1 MKENFNSR
9 KIKYHELEVN
19 NYIRD
24 LKLVGSLSNLFSD
37 SKTPFLHYRASEI
50 IYCASFGAENL
61 AKADVSAD
69 AKLRTNGIGIK
80 TFIASSPS
88 QKIAEFNKQQELY
101 KDIVDPLQKAKKIAE
116 LRNARLQFTMNAY
129 GLTELFY
136 HCILRDDKG
145 FMLCEEEMR
154 FIDTDK
160 IKLLPNKEGKKSLTF
175 TDGKE
180 HYKFDNSKSTLYKRF
195 KFDEYFAFVPIDILE
210 NPLEELRELAK
221 GKMQEQVEFVESAI
235 IPLYS
240 VDKNGNK
247 FLGVKSGLN
256 QWHAGGRARNDDEV
270 YIPFNANL
278 RELYENFFP
287 PRDTK
292 FEVIL
297 PNGTTMSMK
306 ICQDGGK
313 AIMSDPN
320 KDLGKW
326 LLRDVLGLEP
336 KTILTYEKLLEIGID
351 AVEFQKI
358 APLKYKLDFKEVG
371 EFEEHLQS
379 LDR

>member
-9 KIKYHELEVN
+9 KIKYHELDVA
-19 NYIRD
+19 NYVRD

-37 SKTPFLHYRASEI
+37 SKTPFLHYRASEM
-50 IYCASFGAENL
+50 IYCATFGAENL

-80 TFIASSPS
+80 TFIASSQS

-101 KDIVDPLQKAKKIAE
+101 KDIVDPLQKARKLAE

-136 HCILRDDKG
+136 HCILRNDNG
-145 FMLCEEEMR
+145 FFLCEEVMQ
-154 FIDTDK
+154 FVDINK
-160 IKLLPNKEGKKSLTF
+160 IRILPNKEGKKSLVF

-180 HYKFDNSKSTLYKRF
+180 FYKFDNSKSTLYKRF
-195 KFDEYFAFVPIDILE
+195 KFDEYFAFVPVDILE
-210 NPLEELRELAK
+210 NPLEELRKLAE
-221 GKMQEQVEFVESAI
+221 GKKQEEVEFVESAI

-240 VDKNGNK
+240 ASGTQGK
-247 FLGVKSGLN
+247 FVAEKSGLN
-256 QWHAGGRARNDDEV
+256 QWNAGGRARHHDEV
-270 YIPFNANL
+270 YIPFNKDV

-292 FEVIL
+292 FEVTL
-297 PNGTTMSMK
+297 PNGNIMSMK

-326 LLRDVLGLEP
+326 LLRDVLQLRNGQV
-336 KTILTYEKLLEIGID
+336 LTYDMLLQIGID
-351 AVEFQKI
+351 AVEFQKL

-371 EFEEHLQS
+371 EFEEYISS